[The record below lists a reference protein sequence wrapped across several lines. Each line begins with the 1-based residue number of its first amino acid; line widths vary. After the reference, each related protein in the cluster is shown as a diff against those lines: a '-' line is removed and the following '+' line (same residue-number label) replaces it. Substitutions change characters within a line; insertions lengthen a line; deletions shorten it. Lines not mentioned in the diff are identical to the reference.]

1 VDLIVPARKVR
12 IQEAWVGEAGADVE
26 EAWLRD
32 GGYANGWRGDGLSR
46 GEGAHVVVG
55 YRVQFV
61 SAGQYEGGLE
71 TRWAELQQD
80 LDAAPIDPFRC

>member
-12 IQEAWVGEAGADVE
+12 IREAWVGEAGADVE

-32 GGYANGWRGDGLSR
+32 GGYANGWRGDGLCR

-61 SAGQYEGGLE
+61 SAGQVRRRARDKMGRAAAGL
-71 TRWAELQQD
+71 
-80 LDAAPIDPFRC
+80 RCRTDRSI